1 MFISS
6 YHHAYETLREARNL
20 DTLLNALR
28 AAAEPTRLRALAI
41 LAENELTVSELTQI
55 LGQSQ
60 PRVSRHLKVLCNAGL
75 LERFREGAW
84 VFYRLADNSGA
95 AHVAQAL
102 LPLIPDGDP
111 AVTGDA
117 RRVEVVRRLRE
128 QSAAK
133 YFQEM
138 APHWHQVRS
147 LYVPESAV
155 ETAMLDALLDAP
167 GGAPIGD
174 LVDLG
179 TGTGRILEVFAPR
192 ISRGTG
198 FDLSHA
204 MLGVAR
210 AGLASANIRN
220 CQVRHGDL
228 YNLPVSDDSVDA
240 VTIHQVLHYLE
251 YPRAG
256 VSEAARILRP
266 GGRLLIVDFAPHD
279 LEFLRTEHAHRRLG
293 LADDTVSGWCREAGL
308 DVEPVVHLAG
318 DTGAGQTLTVSLWLA
333 TKKTHSQSPAKEDS

>member
-1 MFISS
+1 M
-6 YHHAYETLREARNL
+6 
-20 DTLLNALR
+20 LNALR
-28 AAAEPTRLRALAI
+28 AVAEPTRLRILAI
-41 LAENELTVSELTQI
+41 LADNELTVSELTQI

-60 PRVSRHLKVLCNAGL
+60 PRVSRHLKVLGEAGL

-84 VFYRLADNSGA
+84 AFYRLAENSQA

-102 LPLIPDGDP
+102 LPLIPDDDP
-111 AVTGDA
+111 AVTSDA

-128 QSAAK
+128 QAAAK

-155 ETAMLDALLDAP
+155 EQAMLDALGDE
-167 GGAPIGD
+167 PID
-174 LVDLG
+174 ELVDMG
-179 TGTGRILEVFAPR
+179 TGTGRILEVLAPR
-192 ISRGTG
+192 IGRGTG

-210 AGLASANIRN
+210 AGLAKAAIRN

-228 YNLPVSDDSVDA
+228 YSLPVSDQTVDV

-256 VSEAARILRP
+256 VLEAARILRP

-293 LADDTVSGWCREAGL
+293 LAAETVGGWCREAGL
-308 DVEPVVHLAG
+308 DVEPVVELEG
-318 DTGAGQTLTVSLWLA
+318 DRGAGQTLNVSLWLA
-333 TKKTHSQSPAKEDS
+333 VKSQHGESPTRETA

>member
-1 MFISS
+1 M
-6 YHHAYETLREARNL
+6 
-20 DTLLNALR
+20 
-28 AAAEPTRLRALAI
+28 
-41 LAENELTVSELTQI
+41 SELTQI

-60 PRVSRHLKVLCNAGL
+60 PRVSRHLKVLGEAGL

-84 VFYRLADNSGA
+84 AFYRLADNSAA
-95 AHVAQAL
+95 AHVARAL
-102 LPLIPDGDP
+102 LPLIPDDDP
-111 AVTGDA
+111 SVASDA
-117 RRVEVVRRLRE
+117 RRVEVVRRGRE
-128 QSAAK
+128 QAAAE

-155 ETAMLDALLDAP
+155 ESAMLDALDE
-167 GGAPIGD
+167 APID
-174 LVDLG
+174 ELVDVG

-192 ISRGTG
+192 FGRGTG

-210 AGLASANIRN
+210 AGLAKAGIRH

-228 YNLPVSDDSVDA
+228 YKLPVSDDAVDA

-251 YPRAG
+251 YPRHAVAEAG
-256 VSEAARILRP
+256 RILRP

-293 LADDTVSGWCREAGL
+293 LADETVSGWCREAGL
-308 DVEPVVHLAG
+308 DVEPVVHLKG
-318 DTGAGQTLTVSLWLA
+318 DRGAGQTLTVSLWLA
-333 TKKTHSQSPAKEDS
+333 AKRPHGQPSKPEVS

>member
-1 MFISS
+1 M
-6 YHHAYETLREARNL
+6 
-20 DTLLNALR
+20 
-28 AAAEPTRLRALAI
+28 
-41 LAENELTVSELTQI
+41 SELTQI

-60 PRVSRHLKVLCNAGL
+60 PRVSRHLKVLCEAGL

-84 VFYRLADNSGA
+84 AFYGLSEGSGTA
-95 AHVAQAL
+95 SAVAQAL
-102 LPLIPDGDP
+102 LPLIPGEDA
-111 AVTGDA
+111 AVAADA

-128 QSAAK
+128 RAAAK

-155 ETAMLDALLDAP
+155 ERTMLDAL
-167 GGAPIGD
+167 GEEPIED

-179 TGTGRILEVFAPR
+179 TGTGRILEVLAPR
-192 ISRGTG
+192 IKRGTG

-210 AGLASANIRN
+210 AALARAGIRH

-228 YNLPVSDDSVDA
+228 YNLPVSDDAVDV
-240 VTIHQVLHYLE
+240 VTFHQVLHYLE

-256 VSEAARILRP
+256 VLEAARILRP

-279 LEFLRTEHAHRRLG
+279 LEFLRTQHAHRRLG

-308 DVEPVVHLAG
+308 DVAPVTHLEG
-318 DTGAGQTLTVSLWLA
+318 DRGAGQTLTVSLWLA
-333 TKKTHSQSPAKEDS
+333 TKRPHETLPTQEAS